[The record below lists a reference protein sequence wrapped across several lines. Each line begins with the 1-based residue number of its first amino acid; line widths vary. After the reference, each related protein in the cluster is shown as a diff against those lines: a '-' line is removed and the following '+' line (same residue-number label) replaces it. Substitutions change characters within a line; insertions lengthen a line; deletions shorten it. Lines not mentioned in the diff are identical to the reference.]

1 MAEER
6 LIDDN
11 TDKDKDKKYRFRI
24 NEDGEEELEIY
35 GGDEE
40 EEEAGPEDELVDSG
54 YEVPEFDDD
63 DEEAAAMTP
72 EQLFAERKKQE
83 EERTAREMKAAELIN
98 KALLLRDGGNEEYA
112 LTSLDSA
119 QKECPDNGGIYVLK
133 LGILTKDF
141 TDISRLDECI
151 DAAAG
156 CKTYASAEDKSR
168 ISAALSE
175 KIKSELE
182 AQRAQNAQLKA
193 DNEQKKSDRRAV
205 FMSGFKVALRNFLF
219 AFIPFVAFLC
229 AAVALTPQMYSD
241 KNGTM
246 LALTIAMYALA
257 GAAFIASVILARFV
271 ATSARRLKVNESNLS
286 TALGRTYTEGTLR
299 AEKLEKLYSLVH

>member
-98 KALLLRDGGNEEYA
+98 KALSLRDGGNEEYA

-141 TDISRLDECI
+141 TDISRLDESI

-193 DNEQKKSDRRAV
+193 DNEQKKSDRRTV

>member
-63 DEEAAAMTP
+63 DEDAAAMTP

-98 KALLLRDGGNEEYA
+98 KALSLRDGGNEEYA
-112 LTSLDSA
+112 LTTLDSA

-193 DNEQKKSDRRAV
+193 DNEQKKSGRRAV

>member
-63 DEEAAAMTP
+63 DEEAAVMTP

-98 KALLLRDGGNEEYA
+98 KALSLRDGGNEEYA
-112 LTSLDSA
+112 LTTLDSA
-119 QKECPDNGGIYVLK
+119 QKECPDNGGIYILK

-151 DAAAG
+151 AAAAG

-205 FMSGFKVALRNFLF
+205 FMSGLKVALRNFLF